1 MDITLV
7 NFDKYLDHTRSDA
20 YNLFRNE
27 KNLKT
32 LRRFFLFAIFIFG
45 MITLISFSEEPGS
58 VSPFLYLSF
67 TIVILFLRIFYK
79 KIFNLQNI
87 RRYLFYV
94 LIAFLLA
101 ITSAGIVSQLFSKPD
116 GEEEVKKALVQ
127 KADKQNQGGLTIN
140 VGDKK
145 SNDMISTILFVCII
159 LIFFRLSKNEII
171 QLYTLTF
178 GIPILTELII
188 FNNFSIGDKIGSL
201 VMVLMFFIISYTG
214 ENNRQKKFFK
224 QFDFYSKRDNDN
236 RRMKKELEYARDIQL
251 AMLPANE
258 MKIGELEIAAT
269 SLPTYEVGGDYFDY
283 FKISENLT
291 GVFICDV
298 SGHGVASALMLSG
311 LRSCMNLILEDTS
324 NPKDVFTKLNKMIR
338 KTQNRNMF
346 VTAVFLVIDT
356 EKNTCSLFNAGHL
369 PPYKVSGSSKEL
381 FKIKR
386 HGVTLGVDPDISKD
400 MGDTE
405 VVFDFNKS
413 DKIIL
418 YTDGVTEA
426 MDINKNEYGFERLE
440 YFLNINIEKNPSEL
454 LKSLISD
461 INNFTKN
468 AEQKDDLTA
477 LIIQRN

>member
-27 KNLKT
+27 KNLKS

-45 MITLISFSEEPGS
+45 LITLISFSEEPGS

-67 TIVILFLRIFYK
+67 TIIIFFLRIFYK
-79 KIFNLQNI
+79 RIFNLQNI

-159 LIFFRLSKNEII
+159 LLFFRLSKNEII
-171 QLYTLTF
+171 QIYTLTF

-188 FNNFSIGDKIGSL
+188 FNNFSIGDKVGSL
-201 VMVLMFFIISYTG
+201 VMTFMFFIISYTS
-214 ENNRQKKFFK
+214 ENNRQRKFFK
-224 QFDFYSKRDNDN
+224 QFDYYSKRDIDN

-251 AMLPANE
+251 AMLPANN
-258 MKIGELEIAAT
+258 MIIGELEIAAT

-283 FKISENLT
+283 FKISDNLT

-324 NPKDVFTKLNKMIR
+324 NPKEVFAKLNKMIR
-338 KTQNRNMF
+338 KTQNRKMF

-386 HGVTLGVDPDISKD
+386 HGVTLGAVHDISKD

-405 VVFDFNKS
+405 VVFEFNKS

-426 MDINKNEYGFERLE
+426 MDINKNEYGFEKLE
-440 YFLNINIEKNPSEL
+440 NFLNINIEKNPSEL

-461 INNFTKN
+461 ISHFTKD
-468 AEQKDDLTA
+468 AEQMDDLTA

>member
-224 QFDFYSKRDNDN
+224 QFVFY
-236 RRMKKELEYARDIQL
+236 
-251 AMLPANE
+251 
-258 MKIGELEIAAT
+258 
-269 SLPTYEVGGDYFDY
+269 
-283 FKISENLT
+283 
-291 GVFICDV
+291 
-298 SGHGVASALMLSG
+298 
-311 LRSCMNLILEDTS
+311 
-324 NPKDVFTKLNKMIR
+324 
-338 KTQNRNMF
+338 
-346 VTAVFLVIDT
+346 
-356 EKNTCSLFNAGHL
+356 
-369 PPYKVSGSSKEL
+369 
-381 FKIKR
+381 
-386 HGVTLGVDPDISKD
+386 
-400 MGDTE
+400 
-405 VVFDFNKS
+405 
-413 DKIIL
+413 
-418 YTDGVTEA
+418 
-426 MDINKNEYGFERLE
+426 
-440 YFLNINIEKNPSEL
+440 
-454 LKSLISD
+454 
-461 INNFTKN
+461 
-468 AEQKDDLTA
+468 
-477 LIIQRN
+477 